1 MAFNAEVAE
10 GADGAEAEKADEA
23 PTAELNEAPEETPKA
38 EARLRAEPWDHGKS
52 WECVGLI
59 QLIIDI
65 IWISWLIQFLDA

>member
-23 PTAELNEAPEETPKA
+23 PTAELNEAPE
-38 EARLRAEPWDHGKS
+38 ARLQAEPWDHGKS

-59 QLIIDI
+59 QLIMDI

>member
-38 EARLRAEPWDHGKS
+38 EARLQAEPWEIMGMCWVDSVDHGYNM
-52 WECVGLI
+52 
-59 QLIIDI
+59 DI
-65 IWISWLIQFLDA
+65 MVDPFS